1 MIKNNIKKLW
11 LCLACMLSLAYV
23 SAQKADLTS
32 PFMASHYGV
41 AIQGACIYSES
52 WNNLPEGEFTPMGIY
67 QMEQSSGYEIKPFL
81 IRVSSSLY
89 QI

>member
-52 WNNLPEGEFTPMGIY
+52 WNN
-67 QMEQSSGYEIKPFL
+67 
-81 IRVSSSLY
+81 
-89 QI
+89 

>member
-11 LCLACMLSLAYV
+11 LCLACMLSVAYV
-23 SAQKADLTS
+23 SAQKAGLMS

-52 WNNLPEGEFTPMGIY
+52 WNNLPEGELTPMGIY
-67 QMEQSSGYEIKPFL
+67 QMEQSCGYEIKPFL
-81 IRVSSSLY
+81 INSAV
-89 QI
+89 